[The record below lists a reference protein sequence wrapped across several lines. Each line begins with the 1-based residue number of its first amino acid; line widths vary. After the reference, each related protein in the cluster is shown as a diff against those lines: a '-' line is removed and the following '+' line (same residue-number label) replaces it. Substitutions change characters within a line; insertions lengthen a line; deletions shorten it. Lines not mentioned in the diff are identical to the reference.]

1 MKEVSV
7 SFLGDYNYQEIIKKL
22 NDSNCDYIHYDV
34 MDGKFVDNKN
44 LSVEKIKTLL
54 DISNKKNDIH
64 LMVKD
69 PSKYIEALSL
79 YDISYIT
86 IHKEIKNYDKYI
98 DMIKNYGFKVG
109 LAINPETSVEE
120 IKQDLPKINLVLV
133 MTVHPGRSGQSFL
146 TDESKKIDELKEY
159 IKENKLNVKISVDGG
174 IKEET
179 LPFVVNSDIIVSAS
193 YALENLDNIN
203 KIKEVGE

>member
-1 MKEVSV
+1 
-7 SFLGDYNYQEIIKKL
+7 
-22 NDSNCDYIHYDV
+22 
-34 MDGKFVDNKN
+34 
-44 LSVEKIKTLL
+44 
-54 DISNKKNDIH
+54 
-64 LMVKD
+64 MVKD